1 MTPDP
6 LMTVRADLHVH
17 TALSPCGDDEMSPPA
32 IVDAALAAGLDVI
45 AVCDHNAAG
54 NTGAVGEAAGSRLTV
69 ISGIEITTAEEVHIV
84 GLFPTS
90 TAAANA
96 ADEVRETL
104 PVADDD
110 YTRFFGEQYLM
121 SADGTIYGREP
132 RALAMATSL
141 SLDEAVGLIRRY
153 GGLVIAAHIDRPT
166 FGVIAQLGFFPYE
179 AGFDAVELS
188 RHVPAGSPTIDGY
201 AAYGLP
207 VVRSSDSH
215 YLEDVG
221 CVATEFGLAA
231 PTFRELV
238 LALKHREGRV
248 LTDA

>member
-1 MTPDP
+1 VTPDP

-90 TAAANA
+90 TGRRQR

-141 SLDEAVGLIRRY
+141 SLDEAVGLIRAI
-153 GGLVIAAHIDRPT
+153 GGLVIAAHIDRRPS
-166 FGVIAQLGFFPYE
+166 ASSRSSGFFPYE

-188 RHVPAGSPTIDGY
+188 RHVPADSPTIDGY

>member
-1 MTPDP
+1 M
-6 LMTVRADLHVH
+6 MTVRADLHVH

-69 ISGIEITTAEEVHIV
+69 ISGIEVTTTEEVHIV
-84 GLFPTS
+84 GLFPTV

-96 ADEVRETL
+96 ANEVRETL

-121 SADGTIYGREP
+121 YADGTIYGTEP
-132 RALAMATSL
+132 RALALATSL
-141 SLDEAVGLIRRY
+141 SLDEAVELIKRY
-153 GGLVIAAHIDRPT
+153 GGLVVAAHIDRPT
-166 FGVIAQLGFFPYE
+166 FGVIAQLGFFPHE

-188 RHVPAGSPTIDGY
+188 RHVPAGSPAADGY
-201 AAYGLP
+201 AGYGLP

-215 YLEDVG
+215 YLEDIG
-221 CVATEFGLAA
+221 CVSTLFGLAA
-231 PTFRELV
+231 PTFSELV